1 VDYHLI
7 LYITSIFFDITVFHI
22 FFPLLF
28 RIIVYKKIL
37 MSIKYFDNAS
47 TTKIDSRV
55 LEAMSPYLNDF
66 FGNASSNH
74 DFGKKAKNSIEK
86 ARNQVAELINSN
98 DDEIIFTSGST
109 ESINLAL
116 KGYVEFNY
124 DKGNHIITVKTEHK
138 AVLSTCGYLET
149 KGFEV
154 TYLNVDQRGLISI
167 DDLNKAIRTD
177 TFLICIMYVN
187 NETGVIQPISEIGS
201 IAKEN
206 NIRFFCD
213 GTQAVGKIIVDVEKD
228 NIDMLCLSGHK
239 LNGPKGVGVLYKRRG
254 IELTPLLHGGGQE
267 NGLRSGTYNTPF
279 IVGLGKACEIAH
291 NESKAN
297 VLILELISKYLI
309 QELEKITGSIIIGET
324 KSRVPNIIDVLIPGL
339 NSEIFI
345 SKFHDIAISNGSA
358 CTSQIIESSH
368 VLKAMGF
375 SDQECNQS
383 IRISI
388 DKSTTENQ
396 INELVKII
404 KAEII

>member
-1 VDYHLI
+1 
-7 LYITSIFFDITVFHI
+7 
-22 FFPLLF
+22 
-28 RIIVYKKIL
+28 
-37 MSIKYFDNAS
+37 MSINYFDNAS

-55 LEAMSPYLNDF
+55 LEVMLPYLNEF
-66 FGNASSNH
+66 FGNASSSH
-74 DFGKKAKNSIEK
+74 DFGKKAKISIEK

-109 ESINLAL
+109 ESINFAL
-116 KGYVEFNY
+116 KGYIESNY
-124 DKGNHIITVKTEHK
+124 DKGNHIITAKTEHK
-138 AVLSTCGYLET
+138 AVLSNCEYLET

-167 DDLNKAIRTD
+167 DDLKNAIRTD
-177 TFLICIMYVN
+177 TVLICIMYVN

-206 NIRFFCD
+206 NIAFFCD

-254 IELTPLLHGGGQE
+254 IELIPLLHGGGQE
-267 NGLRSGTYNTPF
+267 NGLRGGTYNTPF
-279 IVGLGKACEIAH
+279 IVGLGKACEIAF
-291 NESKAN
+291 NELKVNA
-297 VLILELISKYLI
+297 VILELTSKYLSL
-309 QELEKITGSIIIGET
+309 ELGKIKGLVIIGNGER
-324 KSRVPNIIDVLIPGL
+324 KILNIIDVLIPGL
-339 NSEIFI
+339 NSDIFI
-345 SKFHDIAISNGSA
+345 SKASNFALSNGSA

-368 VLKAMGF
+368 VLKSMGLT
-375 SDQECNQS
+375 DAECSNC

-396 INELVKII
+396 IKELIEAI
-404 KAEII
+404 KTEININ